1 MRDIGIQ
8 IEPPDEECN
17 DENCP
22 FHGSLP
28 VRGRVLEGIVV
39 SAKMRKSAIVKRE
52 YYKYVRK
59 YERYE
64 KRSSKIP
71 AHNPPCINAR
81 EGDRVLIMETRP
93 ISKTKHF
100 VIIKK
105 LGRG

>member
-39 SAKMRKSAIVKRE
+39 SAKMRNL
-52 YYKYVRK
+52 
-59 YERYE
+59 
-64 KRSSKIP
+64 
-71 AHNPPCINAR
+71 H
-81 EGDRVLIMETRP
+81 G
-93 ISKTKHF
+93 
-100 VIIKK
+100 
-105 LGRG
+105 